1 MSNFLYG
8 LKSADA
14 RRQYPARLK
23 VFLDFIGLKGPLI
36 EQTSTF
42 LDKSKD
48 LGWTQSSIMQFIDFQ
63 KERSRNGQIAVGTI
77 RNYYK
82 AIKLF
87 ADMNE
92 IHLTWKKIT
101 NGLPRVETYHSLLQ

>member
-1 MSNFLYG
+1 MRTINWPNICSNKKEY
-8 LKSADA
+8 
-14 RRQYPARLK
+14 
-23 VFLDFIGLKGPLI
+23 LDVIV
-36 EQTSTF
+36 
-42 LDKSKD
+42 DY
-48 LGWTQSSIMQFIDFQ
+48 
-63 KERSRNGQIAVGTI
+63 ERSRNGQIAVGTI

-101 NGLPRVETYHSLLQ
+101 KGLPRLLVTLQADRVS